1 MRGSDPAILVCGDFF
16 RGGLRVLMMLSPC
29 AGKESHKILL
39 FNAAVNYRAG
49 RGGLRGN
56 KQKPVSQTESE
67 STKNSGLGGGSGCSS
82 FPQACP
88 WTLMDMLAQA
98 SAERTEFY
106 NDESGGIGVAA
117 LAFPRSIEQNPP
129 SPPRCGQRTKRR
141 EGVFYLSRGASPD
154 MARTPP
160 RRDDQ
165 PRRKKLLQ
173 RTVEPT
179 AGAMAWKLLPRE
191 SQHSH
196 SCRKWSVHQTVSD
209 PIEFFGDDTCCE

>member
-1 MRGSDPAILVCGDFF
+1 MPRT
-16 RGGLRVLMMLSPC
+16 C

-39 FNAAVNYRAG
+39 FNAAVNCRAG

-106 NDESGGIGVAA
+106 NEESGGGGMAA
-117 LAFPRSIEQNPP
+117 LAFPRSIEQSPP
-129 SPPRCGQRTKRR
+129 SQPRCVRTKTRR
-141 EGVFYLSRGASPD
+141 EGVWYLSRGASPD

-160 RRDDQ
+160 LRDDP
-165 PRRKKLLQ
+165 PRRKRLLQ

-196 SCRKWSVHQTVSD
+196 SCRKFGPFQTVSD
-209 PIEFFGDDTCCE
+209 PIEFEFDDDACCE